1 MAEYQPISSSLSL
14 RRNLGTDDNG
24 KMITATVSI
33 SRVSPSV
40 DADSLY
46 GVANSLSG
54 LLMGSNMGFEKKSVD
69 ALED

>member
-69 ALED
+69 ALEN

>member
-1 MAEYQPISSSLSL
+1 MAEYQAISSSLSL